1 MKRIEKM
8 LEEREIA
15 LRKRLYDI
23 AMHCKENNLSLDKCK
38 KELLKELKKEE
49 DWLKYIEEH
58 KHVVEE

>member
-1 MKRIEKM
+1 MKRIEEM

-23 AMHCKENNLSLDKCK
+23 TMYYKENNLSLDECK

-49 DWLKYIEEH
+49 DWVKYIEEH